1 MSGDSRRTVVLVHR
15 NKWAFKS
22 FIAYFEGK
30 GFEAAAYEFPSAFYD
45 EWRDRIR
52 SHVRLE
58 REWPIFVIGK
68 QFGSMSMTGDDL
80 VDSLQTMKVPLD
92 RIVRISTE
100 ETNAKHCVFLDIND
114 FQSSWDHLARVIEQR
129 TAST

>member
-1 MSGDSRRTVVLVHR
+1 VLVHR

-30 GFEAAAYEFPSAFYD
+30 GFEAAAYEFPSAFYE

-52 SHVRLE
+52 THSSSE
-58 REWPIFVIGK
+58 RNWPIFVIGM
-68 QFGSMSMTGDDL
+68 QFAAGSSTGGDI
-80 VDSLQTMKVPLD
+80 VNSLKGAKVPED

-100 ETNAKHCVFLDIND
+100 ETHAKDCVFLDIND